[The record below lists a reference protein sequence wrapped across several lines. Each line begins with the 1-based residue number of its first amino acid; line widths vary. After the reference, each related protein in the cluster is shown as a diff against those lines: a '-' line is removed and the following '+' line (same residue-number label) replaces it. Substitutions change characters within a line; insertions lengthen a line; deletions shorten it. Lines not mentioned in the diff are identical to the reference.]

1 MKGDDKMST
10 LVGYDAAFGLNEFQ
24 QPKIMSEIEV
34 VKNVFLT
41 VLFGKRGQ
49 YPSLPMIGMDLGSR
63 LYSQYDEIDCSNLSD
78 EVIEQCSALGVYL
91 HANAIQIRKERY
103 RGQPSLLIQI
113 SGKES
118 YPSGYM
124 RDTTKVTNGY
134 RIGITYDDLNR
145 MLYSVSTI

>member
-1 MKGDDKMST
+1 MST

-78 EVIEQCSALGVYL
+78 EITEQCSALGVYL
-91 HANAIQIRKERY
+91 HANAIQIRKEKY

-113 SGKES
+113 RMVTCVIPRKLRMDIGSGLRMTTSTECCIACL
-118 YPSGYM
+118 PSDGG
-124 RDTTKVTNGY
+124 DE
-134 RIGITYDDLNR
+134 
-145 MLYSVSTI
+145 